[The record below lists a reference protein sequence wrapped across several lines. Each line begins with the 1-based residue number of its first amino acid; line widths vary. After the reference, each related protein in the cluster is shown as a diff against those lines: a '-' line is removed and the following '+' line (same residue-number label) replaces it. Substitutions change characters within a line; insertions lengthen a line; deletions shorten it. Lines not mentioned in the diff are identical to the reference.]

1 MAWVYLRE
9 RTKVGAMATAARK
22 QPLYDQLVDLLS
34 DKIQNEMHPGD
45 ALPSERDLA
54 ETYGLSRTTVRLA
67 MSELEELGLVTRK
80 HGKGTFVSS
89 VSRDTTDLMGTY
101 SFTDQMRSLG
111 RVPHTEVIDFEVREA
126 SKFVAQNMDLRLGEA
141 VFRMRRLRTA
151 DGVPMMLERT
161 YMPVKV
167 FDGLT
172 QRMVES
178 KSLYEIVEQD
188 FRMKIKTA
196 EEAFGA
202 RAARPDEARLLKI
215 DEDAPVLH
223 LVRTTYNSKN
233 VVIEYTRS
241 VARAD
246 MFEYKIVHTR
256 N

>member
-1 MAWVYLRE
+1 
-9 RTKVGAMATAARK
+9 MATTARK

-111 RVPHTEVIDFEVREA
+111 RVPHTEVLDFEVREA

-141 VFRMRRLRTA
+141 VFRMRRLRSA
-151 DGVPMMLERT
+151 DGVLMMLERT

-172 QRMVES
+172 KHMVES

-202 RAARPDEARLLKI
+202 RAARPDEAKLLKI
-215 DEDAPVLH
+215 DEDSPVLH

>member
-1 MAWVYLRE
+1 
-9 RTKVGAMATAARK
+9 MATAARK

-167 FDGLT
+167 FDSLT

-178 KSLYEIVEQD
+178 RSLYEIVEQD

>member
-1 MAWVYLRE
+1 
-9 RTKVGAMATAARK
+9 MATAARK

-167 FDGLT
+167 FDSLT

>member
-1 MAWVYLRE
+1 
-9 RTKVGAMATAARK
+9 MATAARK

-101 SFTDQMRSLG
+101 SFTDQMRALG

>member
-1 MAWVYLRE
+1 
-9 RTKVGAMATAARK
+9 MATAARK

-34 DKIQNEMHPGD
+34 DKIQNELHPGD

-167 FDGLT
+167 FEGLT

>member
-1 MAWVYLRE
+1 
-9 RTKVGAMATAARK
+9 MATAARK

-80 HGKGTFVSS
+80 HGRGTFVSS

>member
-1 MAWVYLRE
+1 
-9 RTKVGAMATAARK
+9 MATAARK

-34 DKIQNEMHPGD
+34 DTIQNEMHPGD

-167 FDGLT
+167 FEGLT

-178 KSLYEIVEQD
+178 KSLYEIVEHD
-188 FRMKIKTA
+188 DRGRLRTGNFMSYKLPTRLDIGSIRVAFEPSYEPTGP
-196 EEAFGA
+196 FGA
-202 RAARPDEARLLKI
+202 KSIGE
-215 DEDAPVLH
+215 
-223 LVRTTYNSKN
+223 
-233 VVIEYTRS
+233 VVINTPLAAVASAVAHATGHQVRS
-241 VARAD
+241 LPITPEKALLG
-246 MFEYKIVHTR
+246 E
-256 N
+256 

>member
-1 MAWVYLRE
+1 
-9 RTKVGAMATAARK
+9 MATTARK
-22 QPLYDQLVDLLS
+22 QPLYNQLVDLLS

-111 RVPHTEVIDFEVREA
+111 RVPHTEVLDFEVREA

-141 VFRMRRLRTA
+141 VFRMRRLRSA

-167 FDGLT
+167 FDSLT
-172 QRMVES
+172 QHMVES

-202 RAARPDEARLLKI
+202 RAARPDEAKLLKI
-215 DEDAPVLH
+215 DENAPVLH

-233 VVIEYTRS
+233 VIIEYTRS

>member
-1 MAWVYLRE
+1 
-9 RTKVGAMATAARK
+9 MATAARK
-22 QPLYDQLVDLLS
+22 QPQYDQLVDLLS

-167 FDGLT
+167 FEGLT

>member
-1 MAWVYLRE
+1 
-9 RTKVGAMATAARK
+9 MATTARK

-34 DKIQNEMHPGD
+34 DKIQNDMHPGD

-111 RVPHTEVIDFEVREA
+111 RVPHTEVLDFEVREA

-141 VFRMRRLRTA
+141 VFRMRRLRSA

-172 QRMVES
+172 QQGRWSEFFTIFES

-202 RAARPDEARLLKI
+202 RAARPDEAKLLKI

>member
-1 MAWVYLRE
+1 
-9 RTKVGAMATAARK
+9 MATAARK

-141 VFRMRRLRTA
+141 VFRMRRLRIA

>member
-1 MAWVYLRE
+1 
-9 RTKVGAMATAARK
+9 MATAARK

-111 RVPHTEVIDFEVREA
+111 RVPHTEVIDFELREA

>member
-1 MAWVYLRE
+1 
-9 RTKVGAMATAARK
+9 MATAARK

-111 RVPHTEVIDFEVREA
+111 RVPHTEVIDFEEREA

>member
-1 MAWVYLRE
+1 
-9 RTKVGAMATAARK
+9 MATAARK

-167 FDGLT
+167 FEGLT

>member
-1 MAWVYLRE
+1 
-9 RTKVGAMATAARK
+9 MATTARK
-22 QPLYDQLVDLLS
+22 QPLYNQLVDLLS

-45 ALPSERDLA
+45 ALSSERDLA

-101 SFTDQMRSLG
+101 SFTDQMHSLG
-111 RVPHTEVIDFEVREA
+111 RVPHTEVLDFEVREA

-141 VFRMRRLRTA
+141 VFRMRRLRSA

-167 FDGLT
+167 FDSLT
-172 QRMVES
+172 QHMVES

-202 RAARPDEARLLKI
+202 RAARPDEAKLLKI
-215 DEDAPVLH
+215 DENAPVLH

>member
-1 MAWVYLRE
+1 
-9 RTKVGAMATAARK
+9 MATTARK

-34 DKIQNEMHPGD
+34 DKIQNDMHPGD

-111 RVPHTEVIDFEVREA
+111 RVPHTEVLDFEVREA
-126 SKFVAQNMDLRLGEA
+126 SKFVTQNMDLRLGEA
-141 VFRMRRLRTA
+141 VFRMRRLRSA

-167 FDGLT
+167 FGGLT
-172 QRMVES
+172 QHMVES

-202 RAARPDEARLLKI
+202 RAARPDEAKLLKI

>member
-1 MAWVYLRE
+1 
-9 RTKVGAMATAARK
+9 MATAARK

-34 DKIQNEMHPGD
+34 DKIQNDMHPGD

>member
-1 MAWVYLRE
+1 
-9 RTKVGAMATAARK
+9 MATAARK

>member
-1 MAWVYLRE
+1 M
-9 RTKVGAMATAARK
+9 KGGAVAAAARK

-34 DKIQNEMHPGD
+34 EKIQNEMQPGD

-67 MSELEELGLVTRK
+67 MSELEELGLVTRR

-89 VSRDTTDLMGTY
+89 VSRDTTDLMGAY

-111 RVPHTEVIDFEVREA
+111 RVPRTEVVDFELREA
-126 SKFVAQNMDLRLGEA
+126 SRFVAEHMDLHLGEG
-141 VFRMRRLRTA
+141 VYRMRRLRWA
-151 DGVPMMLERT
+151 DDVPMMLERT
-161 YMPVKV
+161 YMPARL
-167 FDGLT
+167 FAGLT
-172 QRMVES
+172 QKMVES
-178 KSLYEIVEQD
+178 KPLYEIVEQD
-188 FRMKIKTA
+188 YRIKIKTA

-202 RAARPDEARLLKI
+202 RAARADEAKLLQI
-215 DEDAPVLH
+215 EEGAPVLH
-223 LVRTTYNSKN
+223 LVRTTYNSN
-233 VVIEYTRS
+233 NIVIEYTRS

>member
-1 MAWVYLRE
+1 
-9 RTKVGAMATAARK
+9 MATAARK

-141 VFRMRRLRTA
+141 VFRMRRLRSA

-167 FDGLT
+167 FEGLT

>member
-1 MAWVYLRE
+1 MA
-9 RTKVGAMATAARK
+9 ATTRK

-111 RVPHTEVIDFEVREA
+111 RVPHTEVLDFEVREA

-141 VFRMRRLRTA
+141 VFRMRRLRSA

-167 FDGLT
+167 FDSLT
-172 QRMVES
+172 QHMVES

-202 RAARPDEARLLKI
+202 RAARPDEAKLLKI

>member
-1 MAWVYLRE
+1 MA
-9 RTKVGAMATAARK
+9 ATTRK

-111 RVPHTEVIDFEVREA
+111 RVPHTEVLDFEVREA

-141 VFRMRRLRTA
+141 VFRMRRLRSA

-172 QRMVES
+172 QHMVES

>member
-1 MAWVYLRE
+1 
-9 RTKVGAMATAARK
+9 MATAARK

-141 VFRMRRLRTA
+141 VFRMRRLRIA

-167 FDGLT
+167 FEGLT

>member
-1 MAWVYLRE
+1 
-9 RTKVGAMATAARK
+9 MATAARK

-80 HGKGTFVSS
+80 HGKGTFVSN

-167 FDGLT
+167 FEGLT

>member
-1 MAWVYLRE
+1 
-9 RTKVGAMATAARK
+9 MATAARK

-34 DKIQNEMHPGD
+34 DKIQNDMHPGD

-246 MFEYKIVHTR
+246 MFEYMIVHTR

>member
-1 MAWVYLRE
+1 
-9 RTKVGAMATAARK
+9 MATAARK

-223 LVRTTYNSKN
+223 LVRTTYNSRN

>member
-1 MAWVYLRE
+1 
-9 RTKVGAMATAARK
+9 
-22 QPLYDQLVDLLS
+22 
-34 DKIQNEMHPGD
+34 
-45 ALPSERDLA
+45 
-54 ETYGLSRTTVRLA
+54 
-67 MSELEELGLVTRK
+67 
-80 HGKGTFVSS
+80 
-89 VSRDTTDLMGTY
+89 
-101 SFTDQMRSLG
+101 
-111 RVPHTEVIDFEVREA
+111 
-126 SKFVAQNMDLRLGEA
+126 
-141 VFRMRRLRTA
+141 MRRLRSA

-172 QRMVES
+172 QHMVES

-202 RAARPDEARLLKI
+202 RAARPDEAKLLKI
-215 DEDAPVLH
+215 DEDSPVLH

>member
-1 MAWVYLRE
+1 
-9 RTKVGAMATAARK
+9 MATAARK

-161 YMPVKV
+161 YMPVRV
-167 FDGLT
+167 FEGLT

>member
-1 MAWVYLRE
+1 
-9 RTKVGAMATAARK
+9 MATTARK
-22 QPLYDQLVDLLS
+22 QPLYNQLVDLLS

-111 RVPHTEVIDFEVREA
+111 RVPHTEVLDFEVREA

-141 VFRMRRLRTA
+141 VFRMRRLRSA

-167 FDGLT
+167 FDSLT
-172 QRMVES
+172 QHMVES

-202 RAARPDEARLLKI
+202 RAARPDEAKLLKI
-215 DEDAPVLH
+215 DENAPVLH

>member
-1 MAWVYLRE
+1 
-9 RTKVGAMATAARK
+9 MATAARK

-126 SKFVAQNMDLRLGEA
+126 SKFVAQNMDLCLGEA

-215 DEDAPVLH
+215 DEGAPVLH

>member
-1 MAWVYLRE
+1 
-9 RTKVGAMATAARK
+9 MATTARK

-34 DKIQNEMHPGD
+34 DKIQNDMHPGD

-111 RVPHTEVIDFEVREA
+111 RVPHTEVLDFEVREA
-126 SKFVAQNMDLRLGEA
+126 SKFVAQNMDLRLGEV
-141 VFRMRRLRTA
+141 VFRMRRLRSA

-172 QRMVES
+172 QHMVES

-202 RAARPDEARLLKI
+202 RAARPDEAKLLKI

>member
-1 MAWVYLRE
+1 
-9 RTKVGAMATAARK
+9 MATAARK

-172 QRMVES
+172 QRMVKS

>member
-1 MAWVYLRE
+1 
-9 RTKVGAMATAARK
+9 MATAARK
-22 QPLYDQLVDLLS
+22 QPLYDQLVDLLG

>member
-1 MAWVYLRE
+1 
-9 RTKVGAMATAARK
+9 MATAARK

-126 SKFVAQNMDLRLGEA
+126 PKFVAQNMDLRLGEA

-167 FDGLT
+167 FDSLT

>member
-1 MAWVYLRE
+1 MA
-9 RTKVGAMATAARK
+9 ATTRK

-111 RVPHTEVIDFEVREA
+111 RVPHTEVLDFEVREA

-141 VFRMRRLRTA
+141 VFRMRRLRSA

-167 FDGLT
+167 FDGLA
-172 QRMVES
+172 QHMVES

-215 DEDAPVLH
+215 DEDSPVLH

>member
-1 MAWVYLRE
+1 
-9 RTKVGAMATAARK
+9 MATTTRK

-34 DKIQNEMHPGD
+34 DKIQNDMHPGD

-111 RVPHTEVIDFEVREA
+111 RVPHTEVLDFEVREA

-141 VFRMRRLRTA
+141 VFRMRRLRSA

-172 QRMVES
+172 RHMVES

-202 RAARPDEARLLKI
+202 RAARPDEAKLLKI